1 MAYKLGAALVCLWTR
16 FQEAMKD
23 DQGMAT
29 IEIVLVISILIAL
42 ALMFKDV
49 IVDFV
54 DGILDSIAGQGSV
67 FDPASIAP

>member
-1 MAYKLGAALVCLWTR
+1 M
-16 FQEAMKD
+16 
-23 DQGMAT
+23 
-29 IEIVLVISILIAL
+29 LVISILIAL